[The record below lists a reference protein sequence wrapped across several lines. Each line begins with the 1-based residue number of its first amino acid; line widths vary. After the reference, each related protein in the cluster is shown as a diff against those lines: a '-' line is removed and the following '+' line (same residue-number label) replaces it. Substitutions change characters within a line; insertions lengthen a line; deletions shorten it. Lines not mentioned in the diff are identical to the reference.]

1 MDVDYYYYHYYYFE
15 DSFLVNLNT
24 NYTGGIKNGKEI
36 I

>member
-1 MDVDYYYYHYYYFE
+1 MDSSDYYYYYFD
-15 DSFLVNLNT
+15 DSILINLNT